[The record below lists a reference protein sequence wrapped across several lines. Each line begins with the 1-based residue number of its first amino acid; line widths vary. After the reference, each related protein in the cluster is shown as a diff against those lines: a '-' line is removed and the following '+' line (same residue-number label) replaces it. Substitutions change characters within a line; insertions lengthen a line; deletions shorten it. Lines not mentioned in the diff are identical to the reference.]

1 MKWYRHDII
10 TNILFTGEHF
20 SYKLFILINVL
31 GLVISDYQACI
42 KMFKRLDKRGIL
54 KRCSGGGDITDGLGG
69 YFGSFGGGSF
79 SGFGGGGIGGSA
91 GWCSGGLGTAL
102 GAVALGLAGAL

>member
-1 MKWYRHDII
+1 M
-10 TNILFTGEHF
+10 
-20 SYKLFILINVL
+20 
-31 GLVISDYQACI
+31 
-42 KMFKRLDKRGIL
+42 

-69 YFGSFGGGSF
+69 SFGSFGGGSF

-102 GAVALGLAGAL
+102 EAVALGLAGALTHSQPGFSGGSVVTHTQKPERILYKWDREYGSIM